1 MNESLKPSVRDSQQ
15 PCAVV
20 IGLNGM
26 TGLQTAR
33 ILARR
38 KVPVI
43 AIAKDP
49 DHHISR
55 TRVCQQ
61 ILYANTE
68 SEEVIELLKAVG
80 PQLNQRAVLFPCGDM
95 NVSLVSQHRES
106 LEEWYHISLPAPD
119 VLEMM
124 SNKASFYAYAQR
136 EGFPIPRTFFLRTRA
151 EAEQAAK
158 ELTFPCILK
167 PPARSLEWEEQ
178 GAVKLYTVADAEE
191 LLTLFDRHHGW
202 AKVLLAQEWIVGP
215 DANLYS
221 CNFYFNAASEPVATF
236 VARKLRQWPPQRG
249 VSSLGVECRDD
260 VILDTTLRLF
270 KSVQYRGLGYLE
282 MKRDE
287 RSGEY
292 FIMEPN
298 IGRPTGRSAIAEAGG
313 VELLYAMYCDAIGW
327 PLPPNLE
334 QEYTGVKWI
343 HLRRDTQSALYYWR
357 RGELTLG
364 EWWRSVR
371 GRKTY
376 ALFSWSDPAP
386 FLGDLL
392 RVIRLYLKPD
402 AREKRVLWSFKP
414 VPASTHDGASE

>member
-1 MNESLKPSVRDSQQ
+1 MNESLKPSVRNSQQ

-38 KVPVI
+38 QVPVI

-55 TRVCQQ
+55 TRVCRQ

-80 PQLNQRAVLFPCGDM
+80 PQLNQKAVLFPCGDM
-95 NVSLVSQHRES
+95 NVALVSQHRES
-106 LEEWYHISLPAPD
+106 LADWYHISLPAPK
-119 VLEMM
+119 VVEMLR
-124 SNKASFYAYAQR
+124 NKASFYAYAQR
-136 EGFPIPRTFFLRTRA
+136 EGFPIPRTFHLRSRA
-151 EAEQAAK
+151 DAEQASK
-158 ELTFPCILK
+158 ELNFPCIVK
-167 PPARSLEWEEQ
+167 PPARSIEWEEH
-178 GAVKLYTVADAEE
+178 GAVKVYTVTGPED
-191 LLTLFDRHHGW
+191 LLDLYDRHHGW

-221 CNFYFNAASEPVATF
+221 CNFYFNAESEPVATF

-260 VILDTTLRLF
+260 AILDTTLRLF
-270 KSVQYRGLGYLE
+270 KSVHYQGLGYLE
-282 MKRDE
+282 MKRDQ
-287 RSGEY
+287 RTGEY

-334 QEYTGVKWI
+334 QKYTGVKWI

-357 RGELTLG
+357 RGELTFR

-392 RVIRLYLKPD
+392 RVIRLYLKPE
-402 AREKRVLWSFKP
+402 ARKKRVLWRFKP
-414 VPASTHDGASE
+414 LQASMQDGPSE

>member
-1 MNESLKPSVRDSQQ
+1 MKEPLKSSLRDSQQ
-15 PCAVV
+15 PCAIV

-55 TRVCQQ
+55 TRVCRQ

-80 PQLNQRAVLFPCGDM
+80 PQLGQRAVLFPCGDM
-95 NVSLVSQHRES
+95 NVALVSQHRES
-106 LEEWYHISLPAPD
+106 LEEWYHISLPAPE
-119 VLEMM
+119 VVEMM
-124 SNKASFYAYAQR
+124 RNKTSFYAYARR
-136 EGFPIPRTFFLRTRA
+136 EGFPIPRTVFLRSRA
-151 EAEQAAK
+151 DAEQAAK

-167 PPARSLEWEEQ
+167 PPARSLEWEEH
-178 GAVKLYTVADAEE
+178 GAVKLWTVADAEK

-202 AKVLLAQEWIVGP
+202 AKVLIAQEWIVGP
-215 DANLYS
+215 DSNLYS
-221 CNFYFNAASEPVATF
+221 CNFFFNANSEPVATF
-236 VARKLRQWPPQRG
+236 VARKLRQWAPQRG
-249 VSSLGVECRDD
+249 VSSLGEECRND

-270 KSVQYRGLGYLE
+270 RGVNYRGLGYLE

-287 RSGEY
+287 RTGEY

-334 QEYTGVKWI
+334 QKYTGVKWI

-357 RGELTLG
+357 RGELTPK

-392 RVIRLYLKPD
+392 RVVRLYLKPED
-402 AREKRVLWSFKP
+402 RKKRVLWSYKP
-414 VPASTHDGASE
+414 LPASTQDGLGE